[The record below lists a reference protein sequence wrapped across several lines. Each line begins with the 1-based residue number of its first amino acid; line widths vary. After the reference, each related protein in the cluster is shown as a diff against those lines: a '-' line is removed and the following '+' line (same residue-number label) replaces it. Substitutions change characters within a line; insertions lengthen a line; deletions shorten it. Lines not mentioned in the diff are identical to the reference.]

1 MLKDVQEYTQANELI
16 VTVELKFNK
25 TTKTEN
31 GMLFGDDL
39 QAWTQRSLDVVI

>member
-25 TTKTEN
+25 TTKTEKRDAFW
-31 GMLFGDDL
+31 G
-39 QAWTQRSLDVVI
+39 